1 MKKTVLWCC
10 MTLPALGLA
19 AEAADAPAAAPL
31 AMPGTSAALARPL
44 VHDGYRL
51 LELKAGP
58 PARNWR
64 PAGGAPGCG
73 AIPAV
78 PAATP
83 GELAVVPL
91 VKDRFFNKF
100 FQGGGRLYRLVSQQK
115 GVPQAVVLRSGT
127 WTLPRLAERLA
138 GEPGALQRKGQAYLL
153 RLPLLVQAG
162 AGVVVGKGET
172 LRLSKERGSFV
183 LSLGSLFVSD
193 GRLEGWDE
201 TRGAISEV
209 AADGSVFQPFVVGW
223 SGSQTVFR
231 GSTVA
236 GLGFAEN
243 LAKGVTLAQG
253 PLGLD
258 GYDLPAPPRLLA
270 QDSRFEGMYSAI
282 HATAIPDVRLCR
294 NLFQASRL
302 HAIHLDEGSSGL
314 LLHNRVA
321 DTWGPY
327 GLYFNKDVRDVQVL
341 ENVIS
346 ENRRSG
352 ISITDSEDIVLAGNE
367 IRQNFDAVFLQNTDR
382 ILFSDNHILDNQRH
396 GVTMRNV
403 GRIRMQ
409 RDQIGPNRGVG
420 VITQTAGK
428 PAGTMAGITE
438 GAAAGAPSAAA
449 SPRATPAVP
458 ALPAISAAPATAG
471 DAAPTVGAVRQVA
484 FAPVRAAPARAST
497 EQRLELLGVVLEGN
511 HSSAMVV
518 DRPYTVLLDNVD
530 VLYPGVRRRP
540 VFRGVLNTFEADI
553 LQRLTRRNI
562 LLVEPTTSPRPGSS
576 RSRSGSPSPRTVPQ
590 ADRTRQE

>member
-1 MKKTVLWCC
+1 MQKTVLWCC

-19 AEAADAPAAAPL
+19 VNATAAPKPAPLPAAGAS
-31 AMPGTSAALARPL
+31 TALARPL

-51 LELKAGP
+51 LELRAGP

-64 PAGGAPGCG
+64 PDAGLPGCG

-115 GVPQAVVLRSGT
+115 GVPHAVVLRSGT
-127 WTLPRLAERLA
+127 WTMPRLAERLA

-183 LSLGSLFVSD
+183 LSLGNLFVSD

-201 TRGAISEV
+201 TRGATSEV
-209 AADGSVFQPFVVGW
+209 APDGSVFQPFVVGW
-223 SGSQTVFR
+223 SGSQTIFR

-243 LAKGVTLAQG
+243 LAQGVTLAQG
-253 PLGLD
+253 PVGLD

-270 QDSRFEGMYSAI
+270 QDSRFEGLYSAI
-282 HATAIPDVRLCR
+282 HATAIPDVRICR

-327 GLYFNKDVRDVQVL
+327 GLYLNKDVRDVQVL

-352 ISITDSEDIVLAGNE
+352 ISITDSQDIVLAGNE
-367 IRQNFDAVFLQNTDR
+367 IRQNFDAVFLQNADR
-382 ILFSDNHILDNQRH
+382 ILFADNHILDNQRH

-428 PAGTMAGITE
+428 TAVPGEGGT
-438 GAAAGAPSAAA
+438 A
-449 SPRATPAVP
+449 SLTPAVP
-458 ALPAISAAPATAG
+458 ASAPAPAVGGVHPVAFTPASAASTR
-471 DAAPTVGAVRQVA
+471 V
-484 FAPVRAAPARAST
+484 ST

-562 LLVEPTTSPRPGSS
+562 LLVEPAVSS
-576 RSRSGSPSPRTVPQ
+576 RLGGDRSKPASPPPSPAPQ
-590 ADRTRQE
+590 AARIREE